1 MKRKVRESMV
11 IKDPLCIMN
20 MYSLLHAMNEHQKM
34 LRLCWL
40 LYERDK
46 YKMNDQAHR
55 LGTLILITSIEQRTK
70 YCRILRRIR

>member
-1 MKRKVRESMV
+1 MERKVRESMV
-11 IKDPLCIMN
+11 IKDPSCITN

-40 LYERDK
+40 LYERNK

-55 LGTLILITSIEQRTK
+55 LETLILITSIEQRTK
-70 YCRILRRIR
+70 YLTVES